1 MPGLSLYSPVG
12 ELTLFEED
20 GAIVALEWGW
30 GGMQEP
36 TPLLRKAKRQLES
49 YFDADPAAF
58 DLPLAPAG
66 GAVQRRIWETLRA
79 IPTGG
84 TRSYG
89 TIARQLE
96 TSARAVGAAC
106 AANPIP
112 ILIPCHR
119 VLGKDGGLVAYSGE
133 GGVETKRRLL
143 RLEGAL
149 LDL

>member
-1 MPGLSLYSPVG
+1 VPGLSLYSPVG